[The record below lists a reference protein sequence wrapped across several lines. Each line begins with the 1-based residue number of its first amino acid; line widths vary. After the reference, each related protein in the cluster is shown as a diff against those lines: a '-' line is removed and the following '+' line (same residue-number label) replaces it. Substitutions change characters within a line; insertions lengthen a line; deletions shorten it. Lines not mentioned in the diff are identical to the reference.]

1 MTLAYKVQTLENFP
15 PKVVTK
21 KVEVIKEKEKC
32 QKCTV
37 KQLEKEKSTLKFQ
50 NTDLSIKLDDTK
62 NNNKLL
68 VLFGV
73 IATISSIYRDES
85 ILNELNPIKNWLLS
99 IYNEYSHITEVSL
112 LSANSIDNIILKI
125 LAIIGVTILCSGV
138 GASVFGLIAYLIGEH
153 IAPFIENH
161 FDKITNLVFFVS
173 LSVVIFI
180 GGELKVFIPSPIG
193 EMNIFL
199 LWIVS
204 FVIFLVSKCTIEKI
218 NWHKRFHQ

>member
-1 MTLAYKVQTLENFP
+1 MLACRVQTLENLP

-32 QKCTV
+32 QKCAV

-50 NTDLSIKLDDTK
+50 NTDLSIKLNDTK

-68 VLFGV
+68 VLFGL
-73 IATISSIYRDES
+73 IATISSIYHDES

-125 LAIIGVTILCSGV
+125 LAIIGVTILCCGIGAGV
-138 GASVFGLIAYLIGEH
+138 IGLIAYLIGEH

-161 FDKITNLVFFVS
+161 FDEITNLVFFAS

-180 GGELKVFIPSPIG
+180 GGELKAFIPSPMG

-199 LWIVS
+199 LWILS
-204 FVIFLVSKCTIEKI
+204 FVTFLVSKYTIEKI
-218 NWHKRFHQ
+218 NWHKRFYQ